1 MSVALM
7 RDLKKVIKSINYI
20 VLSISMK
27 KKASKYLPFY
37 TSSYMVDDDIGSSN
51 NHIYAVKL

>member
-20 VLSISMK
+20 VLSISMEK
-27 KKASKYLPFY
+27 KPVNICPF
-37 TSSYMVDDDIGSSN
+37 TRL
-51 NHIYAVKL
+51 HIW